1 MLIIIIIIILIL
13 VIVYFFYKNREE
25 TGIKKV
31 SKRDLKGIFVEQS
44 EIKKEDTHLIQTTFS
59 NSLNNLNSFTNF
71 PKVYLY
77 ILIGKKQV
85 GQIIIELY
93 TNIVPITCNNFRALC
108 TGEKGYT
115 NQGKKLSYKGT
126 RFHRIIPKFM
136 IQGGDIEKDN
146 GEGSVSIYGD
156 TFDDEN
162 FNIKHDKPGI
172 VSMANRGP
180 NTNGSQFFIITE
192 SQPHLDN
199 KHVAFGRVIEG
210 MDIVNEISSVG
221 SYNGTS
227 LIDVIINDCGSI

>member
-1 MLIIIIIIILIL
+1 MLLLIILLLIIGYIL
-13 VIVYFFYKNREE
+13 YKKREE
-25 TGIKKV
+25 
-31 SKRDLKGIFVEQS
+31 EP
-44 EIKKEDTHLIQTTFS
+44 KKEIVQVSNDELEKIFTKKSEKRSHMVQTTYS
-59 NSLNNLNSFTNF
+59 NSLNSFSNF
-71 PKVYLY
+71 QKVYLN

-85 GQIIIELY
+85 GQIVIELY
-93 TNIVPITCNNFRALC
+93 TNIAPVTCNNFRALC

-126 RFHRIIPKFM
+126 RFHRIIPNFM

-146 GEGSVSIYGD
+146 GEGSVSIYGE

-162 FNIKHDKPGI
+162 FTIKHDKAGI

-192 SQPHLDN
+192 PQPHLDN
-199 KHVAFGRVIEG
+199 KHVAFGQVIEG

-221 SYNGTS
+221 SYNGNPI
-227 LIDVIINDCGSI
+227 IDVIINDCGSI